1 MGFFDKIKQNFSHGG
16 IKISL
21 DVPNTL
27 SETDSGFIAKVTLTN
42 DGTAPQTIKSLKVA
56 LVEDHGMANSQNQQ
70 SGIQYKDIATSTQEG
85 PIVLAAGE
93 TKQLDIAVALNFGK
107 FLGESVPDNPIINA
121 AASVLG
127 AIQNVSEAMNTQ
139 NYRHYVQVVADVDG
153 VAFDPSA
160 KSDVQLLRPGQ
171 IGAGLNINI

>member
-1 MGFFDKIKQNFSHGG
+1 
-16 IKISL
+16 
-21 DVPNTL
+21 
-27 SETDSGFIAKVTLTN
+27 
-42 DGTAPQTIKSLKVA
+42 
-56 LVEDHGMANSQNQQ
+56 
-70 SGIQYKDIATSTQEG
+70 
-85 PIVLAAGE
+85 
-93 TKQLDIAVALNFGK
+93 
-107 FLGESVPDNPIINA
+107 LGESVPDNPIINA